1 MIFSLVR
8 IFVLTFLCFSLGTLP
23 VRAGGTAVNY
33 SFADLARQDFSGQDL
48 QRSVFAA
55 ADLRE
60 ANLSQT
66 DLTFAVLTDGILLH
80 ANLRGANLTS
90 ALVDRVTFDFADL
103 RDTIFTSAIAIRS
116 RFYDAQIEGAD
127 FSDAVLDLYQV
138 KLMCERAGGVNPV
151 TGVATRESLG
161 CP

>member
-1 MIFSLVR
+1 
-8 IFVLTFLCFSLGTLP
+8 
-23 VRAGGTAVNY
+23 
-33 SFADLARQDFSGQDL
+33 
-48 QRSVFAA
+48 
-55 ADLRE
+55 
-60 ANLSQT
+60 
-66 DLTFAVLTDGILLH
+66 LTFAVLTDGILLH